1 MLEISPAERAARRN
15 RMRHPAQ
22 LVAGSFLVVIV
33 GGTLLLLLP
42 GARAEPGSAPLLVAL
57 FTATSAVCVTGLI
70 VVDTP
75 TYWSGFGQV
84 VILVLIQVGGFGI
97 MTFASLLG
105 LLVSR
110 RLGMSSRLNPEIYSK
125 SVGGG
130 DVRTVLLGV
139 AKVSVLCEAVVAL
152 ILTLRLFLAYDE
164 PLPRAGYLGVFH
176 AVSAFNNAGF
186 ALYSDSLVRF
196 VTDPW
201 VCLPVVAAVILGGLG
216 FPVVLELAREL
227 RGSRRFSM
235 HTKLVLASSGA
246 LLGVGTV
253 FLTANEWRNP
263 DTLGG
268 LAAGERVLAGFTSAV
283 MPRTAGF
290 NTVDIGAMRESSW
303 LGTEVLMFIGGAPAG
318 TAGGIKI
325 TTFTVLM
332 FVIWA
337 ELRADRHVNVFDR
350 MLSHRLQRQALTV
363 ALLGI
368 ACVVLGAWAVLEM
381 SDFATSEVMFEVVSA
396 FGTVG
401 LSTGITGELPAGA
414 QLVLVLLMF
423 VGRVGPV
430 TLVSGLAL
438 RESGVSVRYP
448 EGRPLIG

>member
-1 MLEISPAERAARRN
+1 M
-15 RMRHPAQ
+15 
-22 LVAGSFLVVIV
+22 
-33 GGTLLLLLP
+33 
-42 GARAEPGSAPLLVAL
+42 
-57 FTATSAVCVTGLI
+57 
-70 VVDTP
+70 
-75 TYWSGFGQV
+75 
-84 VILVLIQVGGFGI
+84 
-97 MTFASLLG
+97 
-105 LLVSR
+105 
-110 RLGMSSRLNPEIYSK
+110 
-125 SVGGG
+125 
-130 DVRTVLLGV
+130 
-139 AKVSVLCEAVVAL
+139 
-152 ILTLRLFLAYDE
+152 
-164 PLPRAGYLGVFH
+164 
-176 AVSAFNNAGF
+176 
-186 ALYSDSLVRF
+186 
-196 VTDPW
+196 
-201 VCLPVVAAVILGGLG
+201 
-216 FPVVLELAREL
+216 
-227 RGSRRFSM
+227 
-235 HTKLVLASSGA
+235 
-246 LLGVGTV
+246 
-253 FLTANEWRNP
+253 
-263 DTLGG
+263 
-268 LAAGERVLAGFTSAV
+268 LAGFTSAV

-350 MLSHRLQRQALTV
+350 TLSHRLQRQALTV

-368 ACVVLGAWAVLEM
+368 ACVVLGSWAVLEM
-381 SDFATSEVMFEVVSA
+381 SDFATSAVVFEVVSA

-401 LSTGITGELPAGA
+401 LSTGITGELPGGA